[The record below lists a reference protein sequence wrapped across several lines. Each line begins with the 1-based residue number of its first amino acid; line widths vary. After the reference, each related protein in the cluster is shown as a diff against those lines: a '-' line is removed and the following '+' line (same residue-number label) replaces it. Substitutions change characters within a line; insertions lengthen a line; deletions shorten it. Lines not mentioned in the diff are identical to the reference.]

1 MSTATPSVRRVQP
14 FESLVPAELMPLS
27 GGVFY
32 SGRDAFTGS
41 SPIYLLGLNP
51 GGDPATPGAHTVEQ
65 HLHATASNPT
75 NHSAYRDESW
85 EKGRPRGTW
94 GMQPRVLHLCAR
106 LGLDPG
112 EVPASN
118 PVFVRSSREAT
129 MQPRLMD
136 RYADLCWPFHA
147 AVIETLA
154 VQVVVCF
161 GTTTG
166 AKVRARLGAGHEIA
180 RFKETNNRG
189 WTSYAHAA
197 LSGVRVVTASH
208 PSIAD
213 WTNPATDVSDLVSAA
228 LTVGEIGE
236 PLLFGAAELTDVS
249 DTPNVERVS
258 RATSHAPVC
267 MNEDC
272 AQIYQPHPGEC
283 W

>member
-14 FESLVPAELMPLS
+14 FEPLVPAELLRLS

-65 HLHATASNPT
+65 HLRATASNPT

-85 EKGRPRGTW
+85 ENGRPKGTW
-94 GMQPRVLHLCAR
+94 GQPRGLHLCAR

-118 PVFVRSSREAT
+118 LVFVRSSREAT
-129 MQPRLMD
+129 MQPGLID
-136 RYADLCWPFHA
+136 TYADLCWPFHA
-147 AVIETLA
+147 AVIKTLR
-154 VQVVVCF
+154 VRVVVCF
-161 GTTTG
+161 GATTG
-166 AKVRARLGAGHEIA
+166 AKVRARLGADHEIA

-189 WTSYAHAA
+189 WTSYAHEAS
-197 LSGVRVVTASH
+197 SGVRVVTASH

-213 WTNPATDVSDLVSAA
+213 STNPATDVADLISAA
-228 LTVGEIGE
+228 LTVREIDE
-236 PLLFGAAELTDVS
+236 PLLFGAAEPTDVS
-249 DTPNVERVS
+249 ATPTAESAS
-258 RATSHAPVC
+258 RARSHVPVC
-267 MNEDC
+267 MNADC
-272 AQIYQPHPGEC
+272 AQIYQSHSGEC